1 MLFRSSAGPRL
12 PADQKEEDVLRWLA
26 DHGRAVPVAPDYV
39 VHAAA
44 LAELVATLRAA
55 FAAGGGELS
64 FATFREVS
72 GLSRK
77 LGIPMLEHLDEAL
90 EQASSLE
97 QGYVTFLAGLVE
109 KQVLSHTD
117 AAAKRRIDN
126 AGFPKIK
133 TFDTFDW
140 QFQKGLNVQLV
151 KDLMNLQF
159 VKQARPLLVLGRPGT
174 GKTHMSIAYGVL
186 AASAGYSVQF
196 HPVSRLLAQL
206 YASLADSSTDVLV
219 RRLAR
224 PDLLILDDLR
234 SIPTKPEYANLLFD
248 VVDAR
253 YGKRAT
259 VVSSNLSVKMWGKVL
274 GNAPLTAS
282 LVDRLMDHAH
292 VINIRNGR
300 SWRSEGPD
308 APPEDDRPAGLG
320 PESEDP

>member
-1 MLFRSSAGPRL
+1 MAKSKDLPPTTLDELRRNLERL
-12 PADQKEEDVLRWLA
+12 KLLA
-26 DHGRAVPVAPDYV
+26 
-39 VHAAA
+39 
-44 LAELVATLRAA
+44 
-55 FAAGGGELS
+55 
-64 FATFREVS
+64 
-72 GLSRK
+72 
-77 LGIPMLEHLDEAL
+77 MLEHLEEAL

-97 QGYVTFLAGLVE
+97 QGYVTFLAGLID

-151 KDLMNLQF
+151 KDLMNLHF
-159 VKQARPLLVLGRPGT
+159 IKQARPLLILGRPGT

-186 AASAGYSVQF
+186 AASAGYTVQF
-196 HPVSRLLAQL
+196 RAVSRLLAQL
-206 YASLADSSTDVLV
+206 YASLADSSTDQLI

-224 PDLLILDDLR
+224 PDLLVLDDLR

-259 VVSSNLSVKMWGKVL
+259 VVSSNLSVKLWGKVL
-274 GNAPLTAS
+274 GNASLTAS

-292 VINIRNGR
+292 VINIRKGR

-308 APPEDDRPAGLG
+308 APPEDDRPIGIDG
-320 PESEDP
+320 EPEDP